1 MALGAMAMASLAN
14 AEGLTLEAKT
24 FTEPVEEKLGPA
36 IPVVVGFLA
45 AVVRDRLADPLDHEA
60 GQPRE
65 VGVGLARWLG
75 AAVAV
80 ALVAVAAFAVAPS
93 SASALVGEGVV
104 LNPGKTDLTGPAK
117 TIIEKPTFL
126 PDNVGEAAA
135 YGGAEEASGAAR
147 GLRGSGRSACARCG
161 RATRLARVSGSALRF
176 VT

>member
-1 MALGAMAMASLAN
+1 M
-14 AEGLTLEAKT
+14 
-24 FTEPVEEKLGPA
+24 
-36 IPVVVGFLA
+36 
-45 AVVRDRLADPLDHEA
+45 
-60 GQPRE
+60 
-65 VGVGLARWLG
+65 ARWLG

-93 SASALVGEGVV
+93 SASAFVGEGVV

-135 YGGAEEASGAAR
+135 YGGAEEASGAA
-147 GLRGSGRSACARCG
+147 GVYEAVGVLPALGAH
-161 RATRLARVSGSALRF
+161 ATRLARVSGSALRF